1 MYKKKKA
8 GVPARRE
15 KKFEWCQA
23 QKEGDGEK
31 KKVLKGWQAEKR
43 KGVTVEQGAE
53 RNGSAGEE
61 RR

>member
-31 KKVLKGWQAEKR
+31 KKY
-43 KGVTVEQGAE
+43 
-53 RNGSAGEE
+53 
-61 RR
+61 